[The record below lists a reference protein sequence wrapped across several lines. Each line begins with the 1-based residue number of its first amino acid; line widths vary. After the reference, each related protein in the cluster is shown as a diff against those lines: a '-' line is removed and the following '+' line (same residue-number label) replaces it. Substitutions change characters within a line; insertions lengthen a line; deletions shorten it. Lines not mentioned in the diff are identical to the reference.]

1 MRNLIIAFLFFLPSL
16 AFSQSFKTESGEA
29 IFLSKAP
36 LNEFTG
42 ESEKLKGLI
51 DLEKN
56 LVDFYLDLNTLK
68 TGIGLRDRHMRENYL
83 ETDKFPFAEFTGK
96 MKSIP
101 ALNAGTTYPV
111 VVVGK
116 FKIHGIERNVEITG
130 NLQKTS
136 SGNIELKAKFDILLG
151 DYEIPLPKLV
161 FYELAEKQE
170 VSINATLKPVK

>member
-1 MRNLIIAFLFFLPSL
+1 
-16 AFSQSFKTESGEA
+16 
-29 IFLSKAP
+29 
-36 LNEFTG
+36 
-42 ESEKLKGLI
+42 
-51 DLEKN
+51 
-56 LVDFYLDLNTLK
+56 
-68 TGIGLRDRHMRENYL
+68 MRENYL

-101 ALNAGTTYPV
+101 ALNTGTTYPV
-111 VVVGK
+111 AVVGK

-136 SGNIELKAKFDILLG
+136 SGNLELKAKFDILLG

>member
-56 LVDFYLDLNTLK
+56 LVDFYLDLTRPSLL
-68 TGIGLRDRHMRENYL
+68 GRYL
-83 ETDKFPFAEFTGK
+83 SLPTI
-96 MKSIP
+96 SS
-101 ALNAGTTYPV
+101 
-111 VVVGK
+111 
-116 FKIHGIERNVEITG
+116 
-130 NLQKTS
+130 LQKQC
-136 SGNIELKAKFDILLG
+136 
-151 DYEIPLPKLV
+151 
-161 FYELAEKQE
+161 LA
-170 VSINATLKPVK
+170 